1 MKFLR
6 VHNYLFLIVFAVS
19 TALGLLATVLFSI
32 KLHEKNLYI
41 ESFIEYTLAE
51 KNLTSREDTV
61 LTLAKA
67 IYQKTNHGVKSEKLS
82 WYEYVES
89 TFYFNMTSTVA
100 LKHGGYGVIGHKVFG
115 PCGTMSRV
123 LANVLWDLGIP
134 ARKLQLTKNIEG
146 KGGHTMIEYFDKGAW
161 RVIATSDNAFV
172 WRNQMGEVATVE
184 EIKANPSIF
193 NQIFIQQPNYPY
205 RFDDSQHIN
214 WSKLPTVVVNIIR
227 WLLGEEAFKSI
238 GTPAFYDQPRTV
250 FFYTSL
256 MALIFSVSLLITT
269 IVIRK
274 KGYLPKHDSSKLS
287 QHLRA
292 TRMKGREKQTVTTSI
307 SPTFETII
315 ESSIKAPQHTD

>member
-6 VHNYLFLIVFAVS
+6 VHNNLFLIVFAVG
-19 TALGLLATVLFSI
+19 TVLGLLATILFSM
-32 KLHEKNLYI
+32 KLHERNLYI

-67 IYQKTNHGVKSEKLS
+67 IYQKTNHGIKSEKLS

-123 LANVLWDLGIP
+123 LANVLWDLDIP

-146 KGGHTMIEYFDKGAW
+146 KGGHTMIEYFDRGAW
-161 RVIATSDNAFV
+161 RVIATSDSAFV
-172 WRNQMGEVATVE
+172 WRNKSGEVATSE
-184 EIKANPSIF
+184 EIKADSSIF
-193 NQIFIQQPNYPY
+193 NQIYTRQANYPY

-256 MALIFSVSLLITT
+256 FVFLCSISLLAIT

-274 KGYLPKHDSSKLS
+274 QTHLSKYSGSKLS
-287 QHLRA
+287 QHLRSM
-292 TRMKGREKQTVTTSI
+292 RLQDRERYTAKSSI
-307 SPTFETII
+307 ELNYETII
-315 ESSIKAPQHTD
+315 KSKSSATQHTN